1 LRDEAPNDEVRNM
14 ITRLA
19 VEPPRSGQD
28 SDGRYATSLLARIQE
43 LQLTREIARLK
54 SKLGRLNP
62 VDHQEDYN
70 RLFGDLV
77 ALEQQRRV
85 LRERAIGSL

>member
-1 LRDEAPNDEVRNM
+1 M

-19 VEPPRSGQD
+19 VEPSRSGQD
-28 SDGRYATSLLARIQE
+28 SDDRYAASLLARIQE

>member
-1 LRDEAPNDEVRNM
+1 
-14 ITRLA
+14 
-19 VEPPRSGQD
+19 
-28 SDGRYATSLLARIQE
+28 
-43 LQLTREIARLK
+43 LK

-62 VDHQEDYN
+62 VEHQDAYN

-85 LRERAIGSL
+85 LRERAIGTL